1 VPAAPGYPGTPGPA
15 IPEQSAHPEE
25 VIAIPQKRYAH
36 LPLVA
41 DDMKKKG
48 EPGIRQHAPDI
59 PGISQK
65 KKAGLP
71 KKGVLGFLKKE

>member
-1 VPAAPGYPGTPGPA
+1 
-15 IPEQSAHPEE
+15 
-25 VIAIPQKRYAH
+25 
-36 LPLVA
+36 
-41 DDMKKKG
+41 MKKKG

-65 KKAGLP
+65 KKAGSQ